1 MAHNKLIFILL
12 KFIVSKGR
20 DFSSVLRLLNVDR
33 YSFTIRITTLDI
45 NFHKNRIIKILKILR
60 EEGNMG
66 DLHLQKI
73 IFLLWFYRGICI
85 KMLYQFS

>member
-45 NFHKNRIIKILKILR
+45 NFHKNRIIQILKILR
-60 EEGNMG
+60 GGGGGGMG
-66 DLHLQKI
+66 DPHLQKI
-73 IFLLWFYRGICI
+73 IFYFGFIGAYV
-85 KMLYQFS
+85 